1 MTSGVKKMTLN
12 QGAIN
17 ELTTKLLTTKQCRA
31 GFSKQNENGLFASL
45 DF

>member
-1 MTSGVKKMTLN
+1 MTLN

-17 ELTTKLLTTKQCRA
+17 ELITKLLTTKQCRA
-31 GFSKQNENGLFASL
+31 RFSKHNEHGLFASL